1 MSGRTLRAYEEFLG
15 RIRELHH
22 LHSAVAM
29 LNWDQQTYMPSKAA
43 PLRAGQLEALAG
55 VIHER
60 TTAPRLLALLDE
72 LTAAGEELDDGGRI
86 DVRETRRVVERTRRV
101 PRELVQE
108 ISRTQPLAQQ
118 HWLAAR
124 EQADFALFAPWLE
137 KMVALKRRVAEALG
151 YEQTPYDPLLDEYEP
166 GATAAEVDRV
176 LTALRPR
183 LVAMTRAIADSS
195 LEPRRE
201 LLERSFPLDGQQ
213 AFSAWL
219 LRQMGYDFTAGRLD
233 VAPHPF
239 TIGNLWDVRIT
250 TRYRADR
257 ITQSIFATLHEGGH
271 ALYEQGFDP
280 AHLGTPR
287 ASAASLGIH
296 ESQSR
301 MWENLVG
308 RSLAFWEFAF
318 PFLQAFFPDQTRD
331 VTLEDWY
338 PAINDVRPTCIR
350 VEADEVTYNLHIILR
365 FELERALIEGRLPV
379 ADLPGAWNEG
389 LRELLG
395 VEPPD
400 DRQGVLQDIHWA
412 MGLFGYFPTYALG
425 NLYAA
430 QLFETATREV
440 PDLMG
445 RLTRGDLLSLKS
457 WANERIH
464 RPGQEHRPVD
474 LIRGVTGEEPSVEH
488 LISHLRRKYSPLY
501 GGWA

>member
-1 MSGRTLRAYEEFLG
+1 MSGETLRAQEEFLV
-15 RIRELHH
+15 RIRELYH
-22 LHSAVAM
+22 LHGAVAT
-29 LNWDQQTYMPSKAA
+29 LNWDQHTHMPSKAA

-60 TTAPRLLALLDE
+60 TTDPRLVALLDE
-72 LTAAGEELDDGGRI
+72 LSDAGEKLDAGERV
-86 DVRETRRVVERTRRV
+86 DVRETRRIVDRALRV
-101 PRELVQE
+101 PRELVRE

-124 EQADFALFAPWLE
+124 EKTDFGLFAPWLE
-137 KMVALKRRVAEALG
+137 KMITLKRRVAEALG

-166 GATAAEVDRV
+166 HVTTAQVDRI

-183 LVAMTRAIADSS
+183 LVEIARTIADSG
-195 LEPRRE
+195 LAPRRE
-201 LLERSFPLDGQQ
+201 LLERTYPLEGQQ
-213 AFSAWL
+213 AFGAWL
-219 LRQMGYDFTAGRLD
+219 LRHIGYDFAAGRID

-250 TRYRADR
+250 TRYRPDR
-257 ITQSIFATLHEGGH
+257 VAQSIFATLHEGGH

-280 AHLGTPR
+280 ARLGTPR
-287 ASAASLGIH
+287 AAAASQGIH

-301 MWENLVG
+301 LWENLVG
-308 RSLAFWEFAF
+308 RSLAFWEYAF
-318 PFLQAFFPDQTRD
+318 PFFQAFFPDQTQG

-338 PAINDVRPTCIR
+338 RAVNDVRPSCIR

-365 FELERALIEGRLPV
+365 FELERALIEGRLRI
-379 ADLPGAWNEG
+379 ADLPAAWNEG
-389 LRELLG
+389 MREFLG
-395 VEPPD
+395 VEPSD
-400 DRQGVLQDIHWA
+400 DREGVLQDVHWA

-430 QLFETATREV
+430 QFFETALREM
-440 PDLMG
+440 PDLME
-445 RLTRGDLLSLKS
+445 RLARGDLLSLKS

-464 RPGQEHRPVD
+464 RPGQTERSAD
-474 LIRGVTGEEPSVEH
+474 LVKVVTGEEPSAEY